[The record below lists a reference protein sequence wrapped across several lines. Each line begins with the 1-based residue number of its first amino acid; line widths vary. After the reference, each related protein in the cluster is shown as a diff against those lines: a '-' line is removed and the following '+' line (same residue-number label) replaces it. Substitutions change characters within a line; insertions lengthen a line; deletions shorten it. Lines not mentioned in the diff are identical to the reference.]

1 MFVTGVQ
8 SAGAKGVNNVQ
19 VAAVDT
25 KEITRIGR
33 GAENE
38 NERSLAAPR
47 AGDPQPVVFP
57 RSGNTP
63 LDQRPVSLRQQ
74 VAADRYRRDGGE
86 DENPDDRDE
95 RARR

>member
-8 SAGAKGVNNVQ
+8 SAGSKGLNNVQ
-19 VAAVDT
+19 IAAVDT
-25 KEITRIGR
+25 TEIARTGPGGADTEHER
-33 GAENE
+33 GLVSA
-38 NERSLAAPR
+38 R

-57 RSGNTP
+57 RGHDTP

-74 VAADRYRRDGGE
+74 VAADRYKRDGG
-86 DENPDDRDE
+86 DDDDRDE